1 MIPVELYEGY
11 ALEYL
16 YYDEEF
22 NVMRDVEDEVVFDL
36 WYYITPYQFQK
47 LKELKQQ
54 GRIRYVSMG
63 KNGGCWADVST
74 GIHQDKQ
81 TKKTDG
87 QI

>member
-1 MIPVELYEGY
+1 MYEGY

-47 LKELKQQ
+47 LKELKE
-54 GRIRYVSMG
+54 RIVVLGPSGMPIELYYG
-63 KNGGCWADVST
+63 KGEMFG
-74 GIHQDKQ
+74 
-81 TKKTDG
+81 
-87 QI
+87 